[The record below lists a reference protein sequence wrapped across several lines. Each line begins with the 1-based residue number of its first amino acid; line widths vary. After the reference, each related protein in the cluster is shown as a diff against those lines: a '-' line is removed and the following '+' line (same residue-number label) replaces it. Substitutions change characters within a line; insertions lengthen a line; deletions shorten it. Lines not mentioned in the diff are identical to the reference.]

1 MNLLLLIIVFLVDP
15 GRDKNSKC
23 QHFGSTYFW
32 GRHFGSN
39 FFWGRNFGSTF
50 FWGRHFGSTF
60 FWGRPLFRV
69 DILGRPFFG
78 VDRSELSQP
87 VDFQVDPSGRL
98 RTLVNNQSLENI
110 VAEFFAIFSFTSNY
124 DIIKFE
130 SILKKWVILNKENL
144 IFLSICIDLSETK

>member
-1 MNLLLLIIVFLVDP
+1 MGRPIFGVDIL
-15 GRDKNSKC
+15 GRPS
-23 QHFGSTYFW
+23 FGVDIL
-32 GRHFGSN
+32 GRP
-39 FFWGRNFGSTF
+39 FFKVDIL
-50 FWGRHFGSTF
+50 
-60 FWGRPLFRV
+60 GRPLFRV

-87 VDFQVDPSGRL
+87 VDFQVTGRL

-130 SILKKWVILNKENL
+130 SILKK
-144 IFLSICIDLSETK
+144 

>member
-1 MNLLLLIIVFLVDP
+1 M
-15 GRDKNSKC
+15 
-23 QHFGSTYFW
+23 
-32 GRHFGSN
+32 
-39 FFWGRNFGSTF
+39 
-50 FWGRHFGSTF
+50 
-60 FWGRPLFRV
+60 
-69 DILGRPFFG
+69 GRPFFG

-87 VDFQVDPSGRL
+87 VDFQVTGRL

>member
-15 GRDKNSKC
+15 GRDKIQNVSIL
-23 QHFGSTYFW
+23 
-32 GRHFGSN
+32 
-39 FFWGRNFGSTF
+39 
-50 FWGRHFGSTF
+50 
-60 FWGRPLFRV
+60 GRPIFGVDILGRTSFGVEILGRPSFGV

-87 VDFQVDPSGRL
+87 VDFQVTGRL

-130 SILKKWVILNKENL
+130 SILKK
-144 IFLSICIDLSETK
+144 

>member
-23 QHFGSTYFW
+23 QHFGSTYLW

-39 FFWGRNFGSTF
+39 
-50 FWGRHFGSTF
+50 F

-87 VDFQVDPSGRL
+87 VDFQVTGRL

-130 SILKKWVILNKENL
+130 SILKK
-144 IFLSICIDLSETK
+144 

>member
-1 MNLLLLIIVFLVDP
+1 MFVQRFVKNRINIKKQKFISALMNLLLLIIVFLVDP

-60 FWGRPLFRV
+60 FWGRP
-69 DILGRPFFG
+69 FFG

-87 VDFQVDPSGRL
+87 VDFQVTGRL

-130 SILKKWVILNKENL
+130 SILKK
-144 IFLSICIDLSETK
+144 